1 MRLRFGDCVFDGDT
15 RELSRGGALVH
26 LAPKVFGLLQ
36 ILLDERPAAV
46 SKEKLTER
54 LWPGI
59 FVGDGNLARLAAEMR
74 EAIGDDAHAPRFVRT
89 VARFGYAFH
98 GEVVEE
104 GPPPRSAAQGAAQCT
119 LVWGER
125 EIPLAEGGNV
135 IGRDAAADVALDDAS
150 VSRQHARIVIA
161 GSSARV
167 EDLGSKNGTFVRER
181 KLDTSSPLRDGD
193 SIRLGMIVVVF
204 RRLAA
209 GAPTVTA
216 STG

>member
-1 MRLRFGDCVFDGDT
+1 MRLRFGDCVFDSHT
-15 RELSRGGALVH
+15 RELYRGSALVH
-26 LAPKVFGLLQ
+26 VAPKVFGLLE
-36 ILLDERPAAV
+36 ILLEERPAAV

-54 LWPGI
+54 LWPGV
-59 FVGDGNLARLAAEMR
+59 FVADGNLARLTAELR
-74 EAIGDDAHAPRFVRT
+74 EAVGDDAHGPRFVRT

-104 GPPPRSAAQGAAQCT
+104 GPPPRSAGQGAAQCT

-125 EIPLAEGGNV
+125 EIPLADGENV

-161 GSSARV
+161 GSSARL

-181 KLDTSSPLRDGD
+181 RLDTSAPLRDGD
-193 SIRLGMIVVVF
+193 SIRLGAVVVVF
-204 RRLAA
+204 RRLVS
-209 GAPTVTA
+209 GTPTVTA
-216 STG
+216 TSG